1 MSEFDLEK
9 VKQGKPVVTRDGRK
23 ARVICYDRV
32 DPKRR
37 GNLIALVL
45 GSKGTYEQIIQ
56 YDLNGRQIDFAKN
69 CDLLMADD

>member
-9 VKQGKPVVTRDGRK
+9 VKQGKPVRTRDGRR
-23 ARVICYDRV
+23 ARVICYDRI

-45 GSKGTYEQIIQ
+45 GSKGIYEQIIQ
-56 YDLNGRQIDFAKN
+56 YDLNGRQIDFANN
-69 CDLLMADD
+69 CDLMMDD